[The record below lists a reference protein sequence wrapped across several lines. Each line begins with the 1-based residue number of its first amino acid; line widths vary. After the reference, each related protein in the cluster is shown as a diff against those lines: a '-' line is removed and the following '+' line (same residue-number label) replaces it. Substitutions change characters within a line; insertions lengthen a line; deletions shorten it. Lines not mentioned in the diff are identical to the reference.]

1 MNLRGIDLNLLPIFE
16 AIYTERSL
24 TRASEVLHVTQPAL
38 SNALVRLR
46 RAFGDPL
53 FIRSGRGMTP
63 TPEAEQLIGPVRDA
77 MTRLRS
83 GLDRGQGFE
92 PQLSERAFNVAA
104 GDVATSA
111 LAPTLARELATTA
124 PRVRF
129 FFHQIDRAAVP
140 IELAARRV
148 DLAIDI
154 PALVQADLESQPLI
168 EDPYVCVLRRGHPHG
183 RKRMTLPRLLALS
196 HVAVSRRRG
205 GRTVVDLAL
214 NKLGERLH
222 PVMRFPHY
230 AAAFHVIE
238 TTDFALIVPQSLARL
253 HNVEILELPLNG
265 LTLVLNLYWR
275 RDTDRDP
282 ASVWAREQLTAAVRT
297 NDRDGSI
304 EN

>member
-16 AIYTERSL
+16 TIYVERSL
-24 TRASEVLHVTQPAL
+24 TRASEVLHTTQPAL

-77 MTRLRS
+77 MMRLRS
-83 GLDRGQGFE
+83 GLDRGQGFD
-92 PQLSERAFNVAA
+92 PHVSERAFNVAA

-111 LAPTLARELATTA
+111 LAPQLARALETKA

-148 DLAIDI
+148 DLAVDI
-154 PALVQADLESQPLI
+154 PALAQADLESQPFI
-168 EDPYVCVLRRGHPHG
+168 EDPYVCALRRGHPHG
-183 RKRMTLPRLLALS
+183 RKRMTLPRLLALN

-214 NKLGERLH
+214 NKLGERLR

-238 TTDFALIVPQSLARL
+238 TTDCALIVPLSLARL
-253 HNVEILELPLNG
+253 HDVEIVQLPLTG
-265 LTLVLNLYWR
+265 LILTLHLYWR

-282 ASVWAREQLTAAVRT
+282 ASVWAREQLVAAVR
-297 NDRDGSI
+297 GGA
-304 EN
+304 

>member
-16 AIYTERSL
+16 TIYVERNL
-24 TRASEVLHVTQPAL
+24 TRASEVLHTTQPAL

-77 MTRLRS
+77 MMRLRS

-92 PQLSERAFNVAA
+92 PHLSERAFNVAA

-111 LAPTLARELATTA
+111 LAPALARELATKA

-140 IELAARRV
+140 TELAARRV
-148 DLAIDI
+148 DLAVDI
-154 PALVQADLESQPLI
+154 PALAQADLESQPFI
-168 EDPYVCVLRRGHPHG
+168 EDPYVCVLRSGHPHG
-183 RKRMTLPRLLALS
+183 RKRMTLARLLELN

-214 NKLGERLH
+214 NKLGERLR

-238 TTDFALIVPQSLARL
+238 TTDFALIVPLSLARL
-253 HNVEILELPLNG
+253 HNVEIVQLPLAG
-265 LTLVLNLYWR
+265 LKLTLHLYWR

-282 ASVWAREQLTAAVRT
+282 ACVWAREQLASAIRKSASD
-297 NDRDGSI
+297 N
-304 EN
+304 